1 MKEAKKTN
9 PVQDRRRTAP
19 IRTSKRQVVQFVVCI
34 DNKNYPA
41 SLELGKLYRMVPD
54 KQAAAHG
61 LVRVIDESGEDYA
74 YSSNRFHAMKIPSQ
88 IQRALIRASNQ
99 TGTKRSLHV

>member
-1 MKEAKKTN
+1 MKEQKKN
-9 PVQDRRRTAP
+9 NEAYDRRRT
-19 IRTSKRQVVQFVVCI
+19 RQVRSGGRQVVRFVVCI

-41 SLELGKLYRMVPD
+41 SLELGKLYRMLPD
-54 KQAAAHG
+54 KQAAANG

-99 TGTKRSLHV
+99 TGTKRSLNA